1 MINYSETYLENYK
14 QRSIYDSNCIEFW
27 TPITERSMPGVYP
40 GRYMISS
47 FGRTWNN
54 NTNRPIALSMHKKG
68 YYQLNISSIIPNK
81 KVCRKLHR
89 VLMLEFCYF
98 PGCEIYEVNHKDGNK
113 LNNNIINLEWATHS
127 ENTIHAINMGLKKV
141 FNNEVSVILSD
152 DEVASI
158 IYMYETLNMTAHEIC
173 NKLNKEGLSYVLV
186 ENICVGACRKSYRNN
201 LYNHY

>member
-1 MINYSETYLENYK
+1 MENWKTIENVTNYEVSDLGQIRNTKTNYILKGRLSKSGYLQVSLTDKETKKQKNYYIHRLVAIYFLENL
-14 QRSIYDSNCIEFW
+14 D
-27 TPITERSMPGVYP
+27 
-40 GRYMISS
+40 
-47 FGRTWNN
+47 
-54 NTNRPIALSMHKKG
+54 
-68 YYQLNISSIIPNK
+68 NK
-81 KVCRKLHR
+81 R
-89 VLMLEFCYF
+89 
-98 PGCEIYEVNHKDGNK
+98 EVNHKDGNK